1 MNIKL
6 LTKCPKFAIR
16 LGAFVRK
23 NAPEILMGLGGLTS
37 VAAVGVAIN
46 QTPKAVAIVESAQF
60 AKDSGMDI
68 TFQDKTK
75 DALDICKIYVPV
87 VGLEAISL
95 TCFLAAHNVMAKR
108 HAALYSAYIAL
119 DQAFHQYRDRVIAKY
134 GVDEDRYFATG
145 MIPGQTV
152 NYLDK
157 ETGEVKEDTNA
168 RVFEEKAG
176 HSIYARYFDESS
188 REWCKSPTT
197 NMMKL
202 KHLEKQFNDLLILRG
217 YVFLNEVYK
226 ALDLPQTAEGQV
238 VGWFNDP
245 ESGECQVDFGIT
257 DGYKMVSRALTDCM
271 YEKAILLDFNV
282 DGPIYEKLN
291 VLNRRRILET
301 TPGPLTADKKG
312 RLIDEI
318 PIPEAYPT
326 EV

>member
-16 LGAFVRK
+16 LGGFVRQY
-23 NAPEILMGLGGLTS
+23 APEILMGLGGIGS
-37 VAAVGVAIN
+37 VTAIAIAVN

-60 AKDSGMDI
+60 AKDSGVEL
-68 TFQDKTK
+68 TVQEKAK
-75 DALDICKIYVPV
+75 DVLDICKVYAPV
-87 VGLEAISL
+87 VGIEAISL

-119 DQAFHQYRDRVIAKY
+119 DQAFQQYRDRVIENY
-134 GVDEDRYFATG
+134 GKDADRYFSTG
-145 MIPGQTV
+145 MNPGQV
-152 NYLDK
+152 VQYVDK
-157 ETGEVKEDTNA
+157 ETGEVKTDTNA
-168 RVFEEKAG
+168 RVFDEHAG

-202 KHLEKQFNDLLILRG
+202 KHLEKQFDDLLILRG

-226 ALDLPQTAEGQV
+226 ALDLPQTAEGQI

-257 DGYKMVSRALTDCM
+257 DGYKMVSRAITENM
-271 YEKAILLDFNV
+271 YDRAILLDFNV
-282 DGPIYEKLN
+282 DGPIYERLN
-291 VLNRRRILET
+291 ALNRRRILET
-301 TPGPLTADKKG
+301 TPGPLTTDG
-312 RLIDEI
+312 RGRIIDEI
-318 PIPEAYPT
+318 PVPEPYPT